1 MRHLF
6 GTCDE
11 VEFDFGQGDR
21 CFDVVRAQSYADR
34 YREAYAK
41 DSNSLGPNVR
51 ANYEMSVNMTLAD
64 IPGRTLSRRAFSGA
78 SRQSSTSTTS
88 CYRRLRRCPRS
99 LDAALSR
106 GARRNAAA
114 QLRVG
119 STSTLCASVCR
130 RPVAFAAIAI
140 WDAAEAMEQAF
151 ANIPGLDDHAPTWAS
166 LPSLRSTSNRLQHS
180 HRCTRRLRCG
190 SSASYHATFR
200 WTLAR

>member
-41 DSNSLGPNVR
+41 DPNSLGPNVR

-78 SRQSSTSTTS
+78 SRRSSTSTTS
-88 CYRRLRRCPRS
+88 CYRRLRRFPRS
-99 LDAALSR
+99 LGRGSISR
-106 GARRNAAA
+106 GSKERGCATTCGVDEHTMRFGLQATGRFRGDRDLGRGRGDGTGLCQHPRARRPRSDLGKLAKPTVD
-114 QLRVG
+114 LK
-119 STSTLCASVCR
+119 S
-130 RPVAFAAIAI
+130 IAT
-140 WDAAEAMEQAF
+140 Q
-151 ANIPGLDDHAPTWAS
+151 PPLH
-166 LPSLRSTSNRLQHS
+166 
-180 HRCTRRLRCG
+180 
-190 SSASYHATFR
+190 
-200 WTLAR
+200 